1 MLYFHFLKEKNLSNK
16 QNVLFL
22 SLFFISFEIH
32 LKMSKF
38 SDFSFIQLLQINI
51 KIYFNASDDSDVL
64 KAREDKKAN
73 MRIAILSLIIGLAS
87 K

>member
-1 MLYFHFLKEKNLSNK
+1 
-16 QNVLFL
+16 
-22 SLFFISFEIH
+22 
-32 LKMSKF
+32 MSKF